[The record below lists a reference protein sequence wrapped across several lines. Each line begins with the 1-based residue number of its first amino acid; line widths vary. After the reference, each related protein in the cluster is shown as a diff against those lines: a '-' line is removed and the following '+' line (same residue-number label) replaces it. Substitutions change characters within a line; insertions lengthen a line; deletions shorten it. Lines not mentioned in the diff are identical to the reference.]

1 MLSCISSVRLFESLW
16 TVAHQAL
23 LSMGFSRQ
31 GYWSG
36 SSCPPPGILPNP
48 RIKPAAPAAPALQ
61 AESLPLS
68 HQGSP

>member
-1 MLSCISSVRLFESLW
+1 MLSCISCVRLFESLW

-23 LSMGFSRQ
+23 LSMGFSKQ

-36 SSCPPPGILPNP
+36 LSCPPPGILPNP
-48 RIKPAAPAAPALQ
+48 GIKPASPAAPALQ
-61 AESLPLS
+61 VESLPLS

>member
-1 MLSCISSVRLFESLW
+1 MLSCISCVQLFESLW

-36 SSCPPPGILPNP
+36 LPCLSPGILPNP
-48 RIKPAAPAAPALQ
+48 GIKPAAPALQ